1 MLAPIKASFSTLSI
15 DPPFLSDP
23 RRIFTV
29 SRSLAR
35 LVARVKSISTC
46 AGLACASNPLLP
58 LPRAR
63 IYFLSITS
71 LAVSWQHLCDL
82 TSPFLPPF
90 ENHPLVCVVI
100 KFFFSF
106 IFVTMPWVSCCRW
119 IFSTICYLVA
129 ARAGAWT
136 RQRRREKEFFKI
148 WFAHRIS
155 NYFLRDLIHI
165 YMCVTDFPFI
175 EWRAVDQRSKSTA

>member
-23 RRIFTV
+23 RRIFTIPGPFSG
-29 SRSLAR
+29 SRQIHFDVCR
-35 LVARVKSISTC
+35 TRVCLEPPPPPSPCSNLFPLNYQFGGELTTPLRPHFSFSSTFWKPP
-46 AGLACASNPLLP
+46 ACP
-58 LPRAR
+58 
-63 IYFLSITS
+63 
-71 LAVSWQHLCDL
+71 
-82 TSPFLPPF
+82 
-90 ENHPLVCVVI
+90 VVI

>member
-71 LAVSWQHLCDL
+71 LAL
-82 TSPFLPPF
+82 TTPLRPHFSFSSTFWKPPAC
-90 ENHPLVCVVI
+90 PVVI

-165 YMCVTDFPFI
+165 YMCV
-175 EWRAVDQRSKSTA
+175 